1 MRGFCAR
8 FAALM
13 AETLH
18 YAGVPAGLETP
29 LNDVN
34 TRLAAL
40 AEEERAL
47 PAPDSASLR
56 QELNLARFAVAAWTD
71 EQILSSPRPDAAAWA
86 GMSLQYRYFATSE
99 AGTQFYRELEKCLDA
114 CGVARRAAIAPPS
127 APDENAEPAGES
139 ERENPALVFGAVEAE
154 KNEQEQF
161 HDLDLAERIAAAA
174 PMPDSTQGRE
184 ALKVFAFCLLC
195 GFRGSLYDDPEL
207 LERVRKS
214 CRALFPR
221 APKTSLPPAPKRTK
235 QFLIGLERVSWV
247 LIPLAVCVIFA
258 LYCGGVLANAPF
270 GGF

>member
-34 TRLAAL
+34 ARLAAL

-47 PAPDSASLR
+47 PAPDSAPLR
-56 QELNLARFAVAAWTD
+56 QELNLARFAVAAWAD

-86 GMSLQYRYFATSE
+86 GMSLQYKYFATSE

-114 CGVARRAAIAPPS
+114 CGVARRVAIEPP
-127 APDENAEPAGES
+127 APDEDSAADGEA
-139 ERENPALVFGAVEAE
+139 ERENPALVFGDLETE
-154 KNEQEQF
+154 KKEGEQF

-174 PMPDSTQGRE
+174 PMPDSTPGRE
-184 ALKVFAFCLLC
+184 AVKVFALCLLC
-195 GFRGSLYDDPEL
+195 GFRGSLYNDPGL
-207 LERVRKS
+207 LARIRKS

-221 APKTSLPPAPKRTK
+221 APKTSLPPAQKRTK
-235 QFLIGLERVSWV
+235 QFLIGLERASWV

-270 GGF
+270 RGF